1 MVTSEYI
8 KDRWLVKALRH
19 ICDEQSIALTSFSND
34 WLFELS
40 RNNITRRIL
49 GYKFDLN
56 SGVAAQTTEDKVAS
70 SMILAAHDVP
80 AVPHTL
86 VRTKNTTYDWKN
98 PDYNQ
103 VVVKPLVGSGG
114 IGVRLFQNQGQ
125 AGEWMNSQTTDG
137 WAISPFVSIK
147 REIRLIVLDGEVLL
161 AYEKHPVM
169 IDGLLM
175 FNLGLGAT
183 PSKIV
188 PSDELQ
194 SLAKEACTVL
204 ALRLAAVDIIELEN
218 GELNVMEVNDGIMM
232 EHYALVSKEY
242 EKDALKVYSTIVSTM
257 MTDTAAL

>member
-1 MVTSEYI
+1 MVTGEYI
-8 KDRWLVKALRH
+8 KDRWLVKALRR
-19 ICDEQSIALTSFSND
+19 ICNEESIAITSFSND

-40 RNNITRRIL
+40 KAGVTRRVV

-56 SGVAAQTTEDKVAS
+56 SGVATQTTEDKVAS
-70 SMILAAHDVP
+70 SMILAAHGVS

-86 VRTKNTTYDWKN
+86 VQTKNTTYDWKN
-98 PDYNQ
+98 PHYDQ
-103 VVVKPLVGSGG
+103 VVVKPLIGSGG
-114 IGVRLFQNQGQ
+114 IGVKLFENQDK
-125 AGEWMNSQTTDG
+125 AERWINIQTTDG

-147 REIRLIVLDGEVLL
+147 REVRLIVLDGQILL

-183 PSKIV
+183 PNKIT

-194 SLAKEACTVL
+194 SLAKKACNVL

-218 GELNVMEVNDGIMM
+218 GELNIMEVNDGIMM
-232 EHYALVSKEY
+232 EHYALVSDEY
-242 EKDALKVYSTIVSTM
+242 ERDALQVYATIISTM
-257 MTDTAAL
+257 MNTSTHS

>member
-1 MVTSEYI
+1 MATGEYI

-19 ICDEQSIALTSFSND
+19 ICDEQSITLTSFSDD

-40 RNNITRRIL
+40 RANVTRRIL

-70 SMILAAHDVP
+70 SMVLAAHKVP

-86 VRTKNTTYDWKN
+86 VRTKSTIYNWQNTDWQK
-98 PDYNQ
+98 

-114 IGVRLFQNQGQ
+114 IGVKLFQNQDQ
-125 AGEWMNSQTTDG
+125 AGEWMNIQTTDG
-137 WAISPFVSIK
+137 WAVSPFVSIK
-147 REIRLIVLDGEVLL
+147 REVRLIVLDGEVLL

-169 IDGLLM
+169 IDSLLM

-183 PSKIV
+183 PDKIT
-188 PSDELQ
+188 PSNELQ
-194 SLAKEACTVL
+194 SLAKKACNVL

-218 GELNVMEVNDGIMM
+218 GELSVMEVNDGIMM
-232 EHYALVSKEY
+232 EHYALVSDEY
-242 EKDALKVYSTIVSTM
+242 EQDALKVYSTIISTM
-257 MTDTAAL
+257 MSGSTTE

>member
-1 MVTSEYI
+1 MVTGEYI

-19 ICDEQSIALTSFSND
+19 ICDEHSITLASFSDD

-40 RNNITRRIL
+40 RDNVTRRIL

-80 AVPHTL
+80 VIPHSL
-86 VRTKNTTYDWKN
+86 VRTKNVTYNWQH
-98 PDYNQ
+98 PDYDQ

-114 IGVRLFQNQGQ
+114 IGVKLFQNQDQ

-147 REIRLIVLDGEVLL
+147 REVRLIVLDGEVLL
-161 AYEKHPVM
+161 AYEKHPVT

-183 PSKIV
+183 PSKIT
-188 PSDELQ
+188 PSNELL
-194 SLAKEACTVL
+194 SLAKKACKVL

-218 GELNVMEVNDGIMM
+218 GELKVMEVNDGIMM
-232 EHYALVSKEY
+232 EHYALASKEY
-242 EKDALKVYSTIVSTM
+242 ERDALKVYSAIISMM
-257 MTDTAAL
+257 MTDATSS